1 MSGRLSQMKRLSK
14 LFRSGSTDV
23 TNVDMRRIH
32 ELMNQID
39 EATKKIF
46 NFNAIELLN
55 EPLSNVVAA
64 VWGTLIDKS
73 QPTSTQRQIDSTI
86 RPIIRTI
93 QDALKTEELTGAKD
107 CVIDYLIRRLAV
119 SEILFMI
126 TCYKLNMLTNEQ
138 SKSMDIY
145 NLADIHV
152 TGHA

>member
-1 MSGRLSQMKRLSK
+1 MKRLSK

>member
-1 MSGRLSQMKRLSK
+1 MKRLSK

-23 TNVDMRRIH
+23 TTVDMRRIH